1 MRHSLSSIFWLGT
14 KELRSLFGDVVL
26 IGLVIYSF
34 TVAVVS
40 EAQSNSQELHH
51 ASLGVVD
58 EDNSELSRRIIS
70 AFMLPYF
77 QTPVYIKESQIE
89 PLMNSGRFTFVL
101 DIPPNFQRD
110 VLAGHRPALQVNV
123 DATAMIQAGLGAGY
137 ALQIINTEVVG
148 YLARSNPSETS
159 PVELVTRIAFNP
171 NITTAWFESVMGI
184 INNVTMLAI
193 ILAGAALVRE
203 REHGTMDHLL
213 VMPLSPFEIAMS
225 KIWANALVIAVTVAV
240 ALYAVV
246 QGFLRVPITGS
257 IPLFMGGVVLYLFF
271 ATAVGL
277 FLGTIARSMPQLG
290 LLYILVAVPM
300 NLLSGGATPVESQPM
315 WLSTIMKA
323 SPSTHFV
330 SFAQAILYRGAG
342 IDVVWPQFA
351 AVAGIGALFLAL
363 TLWRFRAAVG
373 ATGA

>member
-1 MRHSLSSIFWLGT
+1 MRHSLSNIFWLGT

-148 YLARSNPSETS
+148 YLARSNPSEAS

-300 NLLSGGATPVESQPM
+300 NLLSGGATPVESQPV

-373 ATGA
+373 ATGT

>member
-1 MRHSLSSIFWLGT
+1 MRHSLSNIFWLGT

-58 EDNSELSRRIIS
+58 EDHSELSRRIIS

-89 PLMNSGRFTFVL
+89 TLMNSGRFTFVL

-137 ALQIINTEVVG
+137 ALQIINAEVVG

-300 NLLSGGATPVESQPM
+300 NLLSGGATPVESQPV

>member
-1 MRHSLSSIFWLGT
+1 MVRSLSNIFWLGT

-34 TVAVVS
+34 TVAVIS
-40 EAQSNSQELHH
+40 QAQSSSQELHL
-51 ASLGVVD
+51 ASIAVVD
-58 EDNSELSRRIIS
+58 EDNSELSRRIAA
-70 AFMLPYF
+70 AFLPPYF
-77 QTPVYIKESQIE
+77 QRPISITQREVE

-110 VLAGHRPALQVNV
+110 VLAGRKPSVQVNV
-123 DATAMIQAGLGAGY
+123 DATAMIQAGIGSGY
-137 ALQIINTEVVG
+137 ALQIITTEVAWFV
-148 YLARSNPSETS
+148 ARSEV
-159 PVELVTRIAFNP
+159 PVQAPVNLVTRIAFNP
-171 NITTAWFESVMGI
+171 NITTAWFEGVMGI
-184 INNVTMLAI
+184 INSVTMLAI

-225 KIWANALVIAVTVAV
+225 KIWANALVIAVAVAV
-240 ALYAVV
+240 ALYVV
-246 QGFLRVPITGS
+246 VRWYLQVPINGS
-257 IPLFMGGVVLYLFF
+257 VPLFLSGTVLYLFF

-300 NLLSGGATPVESQPM
+300 NLLSGAMTPVESQPV
-315 WLSTIMKA
+315 WLATIMQA

-330 SFAQAILYRGAG
+330 SFAQSILYRGAG
-342 IDVVWPQFA
+342 LDVVWPQFL
-351 AVAGIGALFLAL
+351 AVAGIGALVLAL
-363 TLWRFRAAVG
+363 TLRRFRAAIAAAG
-373 ATGA
+373 A